1 MNELAKQRKQTMN
14 GVKNPSEHAAELNR
28 ARVKKHQAKLD
39 DIKFRVPK
47 DEREKWKEFAEQNET
62 SLQRLIIG
70 MMHDAMDKA
79 GFDYSLSTE
88 DRR

>member
-1 MNELAKQRKQTMN
+1 MNEIAKQRKQTMN

-47 DEREKWKEFAEQNET
+47 GEREKWKEFAAQNDT
-62 SLQRLIIG
+62 SLQQLIIG
-70 MMHDAMDKA
+70 MMHDAMDAA
-79 GFDYSLSTE
+79 GFDYSVDSNE
-88 DRR
+88 